1 MILELSSV
9 LQIIIAFVTISGF
22 AHFPVYK
29 TKNEFSEQI
38 KKFNKNMTDKISS
51 DLEDIIKKGEKN
63 KVKEI
68 LNKWKECDNVL
79 NDAKSYLIYPVWS
92 TIATLI
98 ACLLVF
104 LSLIIVNPTIANN
117 LIFTGVLSFIYAI
130 TLPILFLLGKE
141 KYSKKINKILNEMG
155 ISENNAF

>member
-1 MILELSSV
+1 
-9 LQIIIAFVTISGF
+9 
-22 AHFPVYK
+22 
-29 TKNEFSEQI
+29 
-38 KKFNKNMTDKISS
+38 
-51 DLEDIIKKGEKN
+51 
-63 KVKEI
+63 
-68 LNKWKECDNVL
+68 
-79 NDAKSYLIYPVWS
+79 
-92 TIATLI
+92 
-98 ACLLVF
+98 LLVF